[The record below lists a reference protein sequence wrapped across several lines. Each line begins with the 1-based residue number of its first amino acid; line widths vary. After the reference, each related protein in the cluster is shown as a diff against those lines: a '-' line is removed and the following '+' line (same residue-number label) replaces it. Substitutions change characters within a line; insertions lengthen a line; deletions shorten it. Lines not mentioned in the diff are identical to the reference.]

1 MKNAAKFSLTVC
13 CIAVRLRKGSS
24 RKSGRDSAEKKEPM
38 TPSSDRPTRERKVVE
53 RYSAPSVARS
63 SSSKTLSIEKGRGT
77 QLKDIP
83 NGLLHCMQATYFKM
97 RRKYYLNAKYLH
109 RDIIMMIVSYGSLK
123 KIFEERVHYVFPM
136 VLYGLEYAH
145 TISHIKG
152 ALVEAMPRT
161 KLELIFA
168 NVMCSIINLLEDH
181 RKSDRLGY
189 LGSFSSV
196 NSLGAATCTRCSLGG
211 LIWDLLE
218 GRRMED
224 YLLLWIGPDNSAFS
238 NIVLT
243 FNGCEIVRYDA
254 TEEQLVTNVSQQKMI
269 LKRSVMFSSTTHV
282 RKLHFWMAK
291 SS

>member
-1 MKNAAKFSLTVC
+1 FRNPLFFSPKNFPQIPYFFPQIKIPKSLRYSLTVC

-53 RYSAPSVARS
+53 RYSAPSVARVVV
-63 SSSKTLSIEKGRGT
+63 L
-77 QLKDIP
+77 
-83 NGLLHCMQATYFKM
+83 
-97 RRKYYLNAKYLH
+97 
-109 RDIIMMIVSYGSLK
+109 SLK
-123 KIFEERVHYVFPM
+123 IFPM

-168 NVMCSIINLLEDH
+168 NVMCSIINSLEDH

-243 FNGCEIVRYDA
+243 FNGCEIDMM
-254 TEEQLVTNVSQQKMI
+254 QQ
-269 LKRSVMFSSTTHV
+269 RNN
-282 RKLHFWMAK
+282 
-291 SS
+291 

>member
-1 MKNAAKFSLTVC
+1 
-13 CIAVRLRKGSS
+13 
-24 RKSGRDSAEKKEPM
+24 
-38 TPSSDRPTRERKVVE
+38 
-53 RYSAPSVARS
+53 
-63 SSSKTLSIEKGRGT
+63 
-77 QLKDIP
+77 
-83 NGLLHCMQATYFKM
+83 
-97 RRKYYLNAKYLH
+97 
-109 RDIIMMIVSYGSLK
+109 
-123 KIFEERVHYVFPM
+123 M

-168 NVMCSIINLLEDH
+168 NVMCSIINSLEDH

-243 FNGCEIVRYDA
+243 FNGCEIGRHVAMFPQILPSLNIVITDA
-254 TEEQLVTNVSQQKMI
+254 FIPEAT
-269 LKRSVMFSSTTHV
+269 
-282 RKLHFWMAK
+282 
-291 SS
+291 

>member
-1 MKNAAKFSLTVC
+1 ML
-13 CIAVRLRKGSS
+13 LKGSS

-83 NGLLHCMQATYFKM
+83 NGDMIFYFEK
-97 RRKYYLNAKYLH
+97 
-109 RDIIMMIVSYGSLK
+109 VLK
-123 KIFEERVHYVFPM
+123 KSHYGISLLMFLFPE

-168 NVMCSIINLLEDH
+168 NVMCSIINSLEDH

-243 FNGCEIVRYDA
+243 FNGCEIGRHVAMFPQILPSLNICDVFIY
-254 TEEQLVTNVSQQKMI
+254 VSCAQTALLDGKEFLAPVITPFEAM
-269 LKRSVMFSSTTHV
+269 LAFS
-282 RKLHFWMAK
+282 RPYECLCNCQFNEIPLF
-291 SS
+291 